1 MKHLITEA
9 HYRPQYSQLNLV
21 TCIPNP
27 DGGFRQ
33 FFVTGAFDSIKAA
46 QDFVKA
52 LGLDVAVVT
61 KH

>member
-1 MKHLITEA
+1 MQNIITEA

-21 TCIPNP
+21 TCIPSP

-33 FFVTGAFDSIKAA
+33 FFVTGSFESIDVAK
-46 QDFVKA
+46 DFVKA
-52 LGLDVAVVT
+52 LGLNVDTIT